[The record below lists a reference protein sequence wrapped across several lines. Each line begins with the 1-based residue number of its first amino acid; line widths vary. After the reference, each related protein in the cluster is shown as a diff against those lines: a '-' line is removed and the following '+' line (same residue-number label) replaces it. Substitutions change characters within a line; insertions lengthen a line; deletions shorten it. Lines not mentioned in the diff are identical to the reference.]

1 MGYQE
6 QLRLCGGMGWI
17 APALSLSSNRLRLW
31 NRLCEMHPNRL
42 TKQIIEWDWLKK
54 YNNWS
59 ENILYLLNKLDMAV
73 LFYNQNYC
81 DISET

>member
-6 QLRLCGGMGWI
+6 QLRLRGGMGWI
-17 APALSLSSNRLRLW
+17 APALSLSLNRLRLW
-31 NRLCEMHPNRL
+31 NKLGEMHPDRL
-42 TKQIIEWDWLKK
+42 TKQIFEWDWLKK

-81 DISET
+81 DI